1 MAYEVKLDLTEEEF
15 MPKDLIVILNDLEY
29 EILKKMRVVEGED
42 GEKLRNLFRL
52 YVSTIPE
59 LKSSEYALKRVE
71 KKAVIDEHLRNVWA
85 EYELTDFP
93 TEHWTEEKVNTLISE
108 LIEINV
114 LVKVGEKQY
123 IPSNK
128 FRSLF
133 KMLLH
138 DITTE
143 NKDMDEYSA
152 ACVAT
157 IQLLM
162 EFSVETLSKETIKD
176 GTIYIN
182 EGWMFVYSTA
192 MKKARDFMAT
202 KKLFPGAQMPMAKAP

>member
-1 MAYEVKLDLTEEEF
+1 
-15 MPKDLIVILNDLEY
+15 MPKDLIVTLNDLEY
-29 EILKKMRVVEGED
+29 EILKKLKVVEGED

-71 KKAVIDEHLRNVWA
+71 KKEAIDEHLRNVWA
-85 EYELTDFP
+85 EYEQTDFP
-93 TEHWTEEKVNTLISE
+93 TEQWNEEKVNKLIS
-108 LIEINV
+108 N
-114 LVKVGEKQY
+114 
-123 IPSNK
+123 
-128 FRSLF
+128 LF
-133 KMLLH
+133 EMLLH

-143 NKDMDEYSA
+143 SKDMDEYSA

-162 EFSVETLSKETIKD
+162 EFSVETLSKETIRD

-182 EGWMFVYSTA
+182 EGWMFVYATA
-192 MKKARDFMAT
+192 IKNAREFMKT
-202 KKLFPGAQMPMAKAP
+202 KKLFPEAEMPVQSAT

>member
-1 MAYEVKLDLTEEEF
+1 
-15 MPKDLIVILNDLEY
+15 MPKELIVNLSDVEY
-29 EILKKMRVVEGED
+29 EILKKMKVVEGED

-71 KKAVIDEHLRNVWA
+71 NKDKIDEHLQNVWA

-93 TEHWTEEKVNTLISE
+93 TEHWSEENISKLIS
-108 LIEINV
+108 V
-114 LVKVGEKQY
+114 LAETNAMMKIGEKQY

-138 DITTE
+138 DITRE
-143 NKDMDEYSA
+143 SRDMDEYSA

-162 EFSVETLSKETIKD
+162 EFSAGTLSNEMIRD
-176 GTIYIN
+176 GTIFIN

-192 MKKARDFMAT
+192 IKKAREFMKT
-202 KKLFPGAQMPMAKAP
+202 KKMFPGVEVPVPRTT

>member
-1 MAYEVKLDLTEEEF
+1 MPIDLVVT
-15 MPKDLIVILNDLEY
+15 LNDLEY

-71 KKAVIDEHLRNVWA
+71 NKDIIDEHLRNVWA
-85 EYELTDFP
+85 EYELTDSP
-93 TEHWTEEKVNTLISE
+93 TEHWSEEKINKLILDLSD
-108 LIEINV
+108 INV
-114 LVKVGEKQY
+114 MMKVGEKQF

-128 FRSLF
+128 FRSIF

-143 NKDMDEYSA
+143 SIDMDVYSA
-152 ACVAT
+152 ACIAT

-162 EFSVETLSKETIKD
+162 EFGVETLSNETIRD
-176 GTIYIN
+176 GTIFIN

-192 MKKARDFMAT
+192 IKNAREFMKS
-202 KKLFPGAQMPMAKAP
+202 KKLFPEAEVPVPKAR

>member
-1 MAYEVKLDLTEEEF
+1 
-15 MPKDLIVILNDLEY
+15 MPKELIVTLNDLEY

-71 KKAVIDEHLRNVWA
+71 KKDIIDEHLRNVWA
-85 EYELTDFP
+85 EYELTDSP
-93 TEHWTEEKVNTLISE
+93 TEHWNEEKINKLIADLS
-108 LIEINV
+108 EINAM
-114 LVKVGEKQY
+114 VKIGDKQF

-143 NKDMDEYSA
+143 SIDIDEYSA
-152 ACVAT
+152 ACIAT

-162 EFSVETLSKETIKD
+162 EFGVETLSNETIRD
-176 GTIYIN
+176 GTIFIN

-192 MKKARDFMAT
+192 IKNAREFMKT
-202 KKLFPGAQMPMAKAP
+202 KKLFPEAQVPVPMAR

>member
-1 MAYEVKLDLTEEEF
+1 

-71 KKAVIDEHLRNVWA
+71 KKEIIDEHLKNIWA
-85 EYELTDFP
+85 EYEHTDFP
-93 TEHWTEEKVNTLISE
+93 TEQWDEEKVNKLTSD
-108 LIEINV
+108 LIETNV
-114 LVKVGEKQY
+114 LFKVGEKQY

-143 NKDMDEYSA
+143 SNDMDEYTA

-162 EFSVETLSKETIKD
+162 EFSVETLSKETIRD
-176 GTIYIN
+176 GTIFIN
-182 EGWMFVYSTA
+182 EGWMFVYATA
-192 MKKARDFMAT
+192 IKNAREFMIT
-202 KKLFPGAQMPMAKAP
+202 KKLFPEAEMPVQSTP

>member
-1 MAYEVKLDLTEEEF
+1 
-15 MPKDLIVILNDLEY
+15 MPKDLIVTLNDLEY

-42 GEKLRNLFRL
+42 GDKLRNLFRL
-52 YVSTIPE
+52 YVSTMPE

-71 KKAVIDEHLRNVWA
+71 KIDEHLRNVWA
-85 EYELTDFP
+85 EYELTDYP
-93 TEHWTEEKVNTLISE
+93 TEHWNEEKVNKLISD
-108 LIEINV
+108 LSEINAM
-114 LVKVGEKQY
+114 VKVGEKQY

-143 NKDMDEYSA
+143 SKDIDEYSA

-162 EFSVETLSKETIKD
+162 EFSVDTLNKETIRD
-176 GTIYIN
+176 GTIFIN

-192 MKKARDFMAT
+192 IKNAREFMKT
-202 KKLFPGAQMPMAKAP
+202 KKLFPGAQVPVQSAP

>member
-1 MAYEVKLDLTEEEF
+1 MS
-15 MPKDLIVILNDLEY
+15 KDLIIILNDLEY
-29 EILKKMRVVEGED
+29 EILKKIKVVEGED

-59 LKSSEYALKRVE
+59 LKSSEYALKRVD
-71 KKAVIDEHLRNVWA
+71 KKELIDEHLRNVWA
-85 EYELTDFP
+85 EYEFTDFP
-93 TEHWTEEKVNTLISE
+93 TEHWDEEKVNKLISE
-108 LIEINV
+108 LIEINAM
-114 LVKVGEKQY
+114 VKVGEKQY

-152 ACVAT
+152 ACVAS

-162 EFSVETLSKETIKD
+162 EFSVETLSKETIRN
-176 GTIYIN
+176 GTIFIN

-192 MKKARDFMAT
+192 IKKAREFMMS
-202 KKLFPGAQMPMAKAP
+202 KKLFPGAEAPVPRAP

>member
-1 MAYEVKLDLTEEEF
+1 
-15 MPKDLIVILNDLEY
+15 MPKDLKVTLSDIEY
-29 EILKKMRVVEGED
+29 EILKKVKVVEGED
-42 GEKLRNLFRL
+42 GEKLRNLLRL
-52 YVSTIPE
+52 YISTIPE
-59 LKSSEYALKRVE
+59 LKSSEYAIKRVE
-71 KKAVIDEHLRNVWA
+71 NKDEIEENLRNVWA
-85 EYELTDFP
+85 AYELTDNP
-93 TEHWTEEKVNTLISE
+93 TEQWNEDKVNKLINN

-114 LVKVGEKQY
+114 LVKTGEKQY

-143 NKDMDEYSA
+143 SKDMDEYSA

-162 EFSVETLSKETIKD
+162 EFGAGTTGKETIRD
-176 GTIYIN
+176 GTIFIN

-192 MKKARDFMAT
+192 IKNAREFMKS
-202 KKLFPGAQMPMAKAP
+202 KKLFPVAEMPVPEVS

>member
-1 MAYEVKLDLTEEEF
+1 

-71 KKAVIDEHLRNVWA
+71 KKEIIDEHLKNVWA

-93 TEHWTEEKVNTLISE
+93 TEQWSEEKVNKLISD
-108 LIEINV
+108 LGEINAM
-114 LVKVGEKQY
+114 VKVGEKQY

-143 NKDMDEYSA
+143 SKDMDEYSA

-162 EFSVETLSKETIKD
+162 EFSVETLSKEMIRD
-176 GTIYIN
+176 GTIFIN
-182 EGWMFVYSTA
+182 EGWMFVYATA
-192 MKKARDFMAT
+192 IKNAREFMKT
-202 KKLFPGAQMPMAKAP
+202 KKLFPEAEMPVQSAP

>member
-1 MAYEVKLDLTEEEF
+1 
-15 MPKDLIVILNDLEY
+15 MPKDLKVTLSDLEY
-29 EILKKMRVVEGED
+29 EILKKMKVVEGED
-42 GEKLRNLFRL
+42 GDKLKNLFRL
-52 YVSTIPE
+52 YISTIPE

-71 KKAVIDEHLRNVWA
+71 NKDIIDEHLRNIWG
-85 EYELTDFP
+85 EYELTDYP
-93 TEHWTEEKVNTLISE
+93 TEHWNEEKINKLISD
-108 LIEINV
+108 LAEINAM
-114 LVKVGEKQY
+114 VKIGEKQY

-143 NKDMDEYSA
+143 SKDMDEYSA

-162 EFSVETLSKETIKD
+162 EFGAGTLGKETIRD

-192 MKKARDFMAT
+192 IKKARDFMKT
-202 KKLFPGAQMPMAKAP
+202 KKMFPGAEVPLQRTH

>member
-1 MAYEVKLDLTEEEF
+1 
-15 MPKDLIVILNDLEY
+15 MPKEMKVTLSDLEY

-42 GEKLRNLFRL
+42 GDKLKNLFRL
-52 YVSTIPE
+52 YISTIPE

-71 KKAVIDEHLRNVWA
+71 NKDEIDEHLRNVWG
-85 EYELTDFP
+85 EYELTDYP
-93 TEHWTEEKVNTLISE
+93 TEHWSEEKINNLIHD
-108 LIEINV
+108 LAEINAM
-114 LVKVGEKQY
+114 VKIGEKQY

-143 NKDMDEYSA
+143 SRDMDEYSA

-162 EFSVETLSKETIKD
+162 EFGAGALSKETIRD

-192 MKKARDFMAT
+192 MKKARDFMKT
-202 KKLFPGAQMPMAKAP
+202 KKLFPGAEVPVQRTS

>member
-1 MAYEVKLDLTEEEF
+1 
-15 MPKDLIVILNDLEY
+15 MPKDLVVTLNDLEY

-71 KKAVIDEHLRNVWA
+71 KKDTIDEHLRNVWA
-85 EYELTDFP
+85 EYELTDSP
-93 TEHWTEEKVNTLISE
+93 TEHWSEEKINKLISD
-108 LIEINV
+108 LSQINV
-114 LVKVGEKQY
+114 MVKVGDKQF

-128 FRSLF
+128 FRSIF

-143 NKDMDEYSA
+143 SIDMDVYSA
-152 ACVAT
+152 ACIAT

-162 EFSVETLSKETIKD
+162 EFGVETLSNETIRD
-176 GTIYIN
+176 GTIFIN

-192 MKKARDFMAT
+192 IKNAREFMKS
-202 KKLFPGAQMPMAKAP
+202 KKLFPEAQVPVPRAR

>member
-1 MAYEVKLDLTEEEF
+1 
-15 MPKDLIVILNDLEY
+15 MPKDLIVTLNDLEY
-29 EILKKMRVVEGED
+29 EILKKLRVVQGED
-42 GEKLRNLFRL
+42 GEKLKNLFRL

-71 KKAVIDEHLRNVWA
+71 RKDEIDAHLRNVWA
-85 EYELTDFP
+85 EYEFTDYP
-93 TEHWTEEKVNTLISE
+93 TEHWNEEKINKLVSE
-108 LIEINV
+108 LSLINV
-114 LVKVGEKQY
+114 MVKVGEKQY

-143 NKDMDEYSA
+143 SVDIDEYSA
-152 ACVAT
+152 ACIAT

-162 EFSVETLSKETIKD
+162 EFSADTLNKETIRD
-176 GTIYIN
+176 GTIFIN

-192 MKKARDFMAT
+192 IKKAREFMKT
-202 KKLFPGAQMPMAKAP
+202 KKLFPGAHVPVQRAP

>member
-1 MAYEVKLDLTEEEF
+1 
-15 MPKDLIVILNDLEY
+15 MPKDLIVTLNDLEY

-71 KKAVIDEHLRNVWA
+71 KKDKIDEHLRSVWS
-85 EYELTDFP
+85 EYELTDSP
-93 TEHWTEEKVNTLISE
+93 TETWSEEKINKLVFDLMQ
-108 LIEINV
+108 INV
-114 LVKVGEKQY
+114 MVKVGDKQF

-143 NKDMDEYSA
+143 SIDIDEYSA
-152 ACVAT
+152 ACIAT

-162 EFSVETLSKETIKD
+162 EFGVETLSNETVRD
-176 GTIYIN
+176 GTIFIN
-182 EGWMFVYSTA
+182 EGWMFVYATA
-192 MKKARDFMAT
+192 IKNARDFMKT
-202 KKLFPGAQMPMAKAP
+202 RKLFPEAEVPVPMAR

>member
-1 MAYEVKLDLTEEEF
+1 
-15 MPKDLIVILNDLEY
+15 MPKDFIVSLSDLEY
-29 EILKKMRVVEGED
+29 EILKKMKVVEGED

-52 YVSTIPE
+52 YISTIPE

-71 KKAVIDEHLRNVWA
+71 NKELIDETLKNVWG
-85 EYELTDFP
+85 EYEHTDYP
-93 TEHWTEEKVNTLISE
+93 TEQWSEEKINKLISD
-108 LIEINV
+108 LAEINV
-114 LVKVGEKQY
+114 MIKIGEKQY

-138 DITTE
+138 DVTTE
-143 NKDMDEYSA
+143 SKDLDEYSA

-162 EFSVETLSKETIKD
+162 EFGMGTLSKETLKD
-176 GTIYIN
+176 GTIFIN

-192 MKKARDFMAT
+192 IKKAREFMKS
-202 KKLFPGAQMPMAKAP
+202 KKLFPGAEVPLQRAP

>member
-1 MAYEVKLDLTEEEF
+1 
-15 MPKDLIVILNDLEY
+15 MPKDLVVTLNDLEY
-29 EILKKMRVVEGED
+29 EVLKKMRVVEGED

-71 KKAVIDEHLRNVWA
+71 KKDKIDEYLKNVWD
-85 EYELTDFP
+85 EYELTDSP
-93 TEHWTEEKVNTLISE
+93 TEHWNEEKINKLISE
-108 LIEINV
+108 LSQINV
-114 LVKVGEKQY
+114 MLKVGEKQF

-143 NKDMDEYSA
+143 SIDMDVYSA
-152 ACVAT
+152 ACIAT

-162 EFSVETLSKETIKD
+162 EFGVETLSDETMRD
-176 GTIYIN
+176 GTIFIN

-192 MKKARDFMAT
+192 IKNARQFMKT
-202 KKLFPGAQMPMAKAP
+202 KKLFPEAEIPVPRAR

>member
-1 MAYEVKLDLTEEEF
+1 MPDLKVT
-15 MPKDLIVILNDLEY
+15 LSDLEY
-29 EILKKMRVVEGED
+29 EILKKMKVVEGENGD
-42 GEKLRNLFRL
+42 KLRQLLRL
-52 YVSTIPE
+52 YISTIPE

-71 KKAVIDEHLRNVWA
+71 NKEIIDEHLRNVWS
-85 EYELTDFP
+85 EYELTDYP
-93 TEHWTEEKVNTLISE
+93 TEHWNEEKIHKLTSDMA
-108 LIEINV
+108 EINIMI
-114 LVKVGEKQY
+114 KTGEKQY

-143 NKDMDEYSA
+143 SNDIDEYSA
-152 ACVAT
+152 ACIAT

-162 EFSVETLSKETIKD
+162 EFGAGTLSKETIRD
-176 GTIYIN
+176 ATIFIN

-192 MKKARDFMAT
+192 IKKAREFMKT
-202 KKLFPGAQMPMAKAP
+202 KKLFPGAEVPLQRTH